1 METVY
6 SENLNHKGCYS
17 SVPVIMAAYDVIY

>member
-6 SENLNHKGCYS
+6 YENLNHKRCYS
-17 SVPVIMAAYDVIY
+17 SVPVIMEAYDVIY